1 MAANDELTSE
11 LKKTALGGGNTFTR
25 IPVGKKQVDKKNA
38 LLSKYVRSAYGQV
51 DAVKGE
57 LAAPQQAAM
66 RIAGR
71 TASNVIDGESMMQ
84 LLPDMELAKQVLISS
99 VLSPN
104 DMMSTRLGYRT
115 VNDDLGEITPM
126 LLEVVQTYFDN
137 VYKINKQLPKMLED
151 ILFTRGAYP
160 ICVIP
165 EAAIDDLINGS
176 KRVAMEGIAD
186 YYDTGKRSAKGL
198 GILGGPQDGDT
209 GFSFGLESLH
219 STPKDIDAYIRPN
232 YDAGNPLSA
241 KDFGISVTDNISVL
255 KFPKLHKRMVNDKI
269 RDTYAARTISLESDD
284 KNTNSLTER
293 EVDDLLSNV
302 GRRQFSYTPVVSVKT
317 LKELGTE
324 TKGHPLVLNLPT
336 ECVIPVHVPSAPE
349 QHIGYFIVVDQYGN
363 PVRADLTKDYF
374 NDMSSNTNGLRDMSS
389 MLISQTKR
397 STDGA
402 PDNMDVRIIEE
413 MQLAFNQVVERNMRN
428 RLRNGV
434 YGDNV
439 EVSDL
444 DEVNRT
450 MFSRALARKTTQ
462 LVYVPMQLMVYMA
475 IDYNAYGVGKSLLE
489 ATKIIG
495 ALRSMLMFANT
506 MAATK
511 NSINHTDVNIE
522 LDPKDPNPMATLEYM
537 RANFARTRSSS
548 FPIGA
553 SNPQDQV
560 DYLANAGVQFNI
572 SGHPGMPETKST
584 VEQKQVNNVKPD
596 TELEESLKKRHLMAV
611 YVPPETVDLSMSV
624 DFAKSVISSNL
635 LLAKRAMIIQ
645 QTFSEFLSEFI
656 RKFVFNSQKLVDK
669 LKEIIVSNKDE
680 VLALKNTK
688 YTPDDILLYFINS
701 IEVFLPEPEISRMEV
716 QKQSF
721 DAYSEFIDASIEAYV
736 STAQFDSSIFGD
748 MSNTIETTKAVLKAQ
763 LQRQFMAT
771 NNIMPEMAK
780 MFSVN
785 DKDGAGHDL
794 LAAHTK
800 YMEDLGKNMLPFME
814 AALKAAA
821 DKNAKLAK
829 ATEEAG
835 ATGGDAGGEG
845 GGDTGGEGGDTG
857 GEGGDEGGEGGDLGL
872 DEVSDDVG
880 GGDADGEAA
889 TGDDAEEKEPEA
901 EEPAAEEKPAEDD
914 AAAKKDDEDKAA
926 KEKEEADKAKAEE
939 DKK

>member
-1 MAANDELTSE
+1 
-11 LKKTALGGGNTFTR
+11 
-25 IPVGKKQVDKKNA
+25 
-38 LLSKYVRSAYGQV
+38 
-51 DAVKGE
+51 
-57 LAAPQQAAM
+57 
-66 RIAGR
+66 
-71 TASNVIDGESMMQ
+71 
-84 LLPDMELAKQVLISS
+84 
-99 VLSPN
+99 
-104 DMMSTRLGYRT
+104 
-115 VNDDLGEITPM
+115 
-126 LLEVVQTYFDN
+126 
-137 VYKINKQLPKMLED
+137 
-151 ILFTRGAYP
+151 
-160 ICVIP
+160 
-165 EAAIDDLINGS
+165 
-176 KRVAMEGIAD
+176 
-186 YYDTGKRSAKGL
+186 
-198 GILGGPQDGDT
+198 
-209 GFSFGLESLH
+209 
-219 STPKDIDAYIRPN
+219 
-232 YDAGNPLSA
+232 
-241 KDFGISVTDNISVL
+241 
-255 KFPKLHKRMVNDKI
+255 
-269 RDTYAARTISLESDD
+269 
-284 KNTNSLTER
+284 
-293 EVDDLLSNV
+293 
-302 GRRQFSYTPVVSVKT
+302 
-317 LKELGTE
+317 
-324 TKGHPLVLNLPT
+324 
-336 ECVIPVHVPSAPE
+336 
-349 QHIGYFIVVDQYGN
+349 
-363 PVRADLTKDYF
+363 
-374 NDMSSNTNGLRDMSS
+374 
-389 MLISQTKR
+389 
-397 STDGA
+397 
-402 PDNMDVRIIEE
+402 
-413 MQLAFNQVVERNMRN
+413 
-428 RLRNGV
+428 
-434 YGDNV
+434 
-439 EVSDL
+439 
-444 DEVNRT
+444 
-450 MFSRALARKTTQ
+450 
-462 LVYVPMQLMVYMA
+462 
-475 IDYNAYGVGKSLLE
+475 
-489 ATKIIG
+489 
-495 ALRSMLMFANT
+495 
-506 MAATK
+506 
-511 NSINHTDVNIE
+511 
-522 LDPKDPNPMATLEYM
+522 
-537 RANFARTRSSS
+537 
-548 FPIGA
+548 
-553 SNPQDQV
+553 
-560 DYLANAGVQFNI
+560 
-572 SGHPGMPETKST
+572 
-584 VEQKQVNNVKPD
+584 
-596 TELEESLKKRHLMAV
+596 MAV

-656 RKFVFNSQKLVDK
+656 RKFVFNPQKLVDK